1 MLNRHLPAVVYHA
14 DWGSNP
20 SKRWLARAVL
30 EGSRYVAH
38 PPEPVGDHTTLIARV
53 RGMIGHGSAMVGF
66 DFPIGI
72 PASYARLIG
81 ATEFKPLLSQLG
93 RGKLADFYRVCSD
106 ALEITKYR
114 PFYPYKP
121 GGKKQKHLLDALQV
135 AHIDDLRRKCE
146 LGRDERRAAC
156 PLFWTLGANQVGRA
170 AIIGWRDVLAHAVGN
185 DKSVVLWP
193 FDGSLD
199 ALLKPGNV
207 VIAETYPAE
216 CYGWFCDGG
225 LKGKGNAE
233 VRKKAGSAL
242 FDWAREANVK
252 LDPDLT
258 HTIEQGFSD
267 GDDAFD
273 ATVGLFGM
281 LEVLMGRR
289 EPGDPSEGGVRKVEG
304 WILGQQSGS
313 GGQTLKGLR

>member
-1 MLNRHLPAVVYHA
+1 MLNRRLPAVVYHA

-20 SKRWLARAVL
+20 RKRWLARAVL
-30 EGSRYVAH
+30 EGSRYTAH
-38 PPEPVGDHTTLIARV
+38 APQPVGDHTTLIARARV
-53 RGMIGHGSAMVGF
+53 NIGRGSAMVGF

-93 RGKLADFYRVCSD
+93 RGKLTDFYRVSSD

-135 AHIDDLRRKCE
+135 THIDDLRRKCE
-146 LGRDERRAAC
+146 LGRDGRKAAC
-156 PLFWTLGANQVGRA
+156 PLFWTLGASQVGRA
-170 AIIGWRDVLAHAVGN
+170 AIIGWRDVLAPALGN

-193 FDGSLD
+193 FDGSID
-199 ALLKPGNV
+199 ALLKPGKV
-207 VIAETYPAE
+207 VIVETYPAE
-216 CYGWFCDGG
+216 CYGWFFEGG
-225 LKGKGNAE
+225 IRGKGDAE
-233 VRKKAGSAL
+233 VRKKASGAL
-242 FDWAREANVK
+242 FEWAGKANVK
-252 LDPDLT
+252 LDSDLMQ
-258 HTIEQGFSD
+258 TIEYGFPD

-273 ATVGLFGM
+273 ATVGLFGI
-281 LEVLMGRR
+281 LEVLLRR
-289 EPGDPSEGGVRKVEG
+289 RTAGDPNERSVRKLEG

-313 GGQTLKGLR
+313 GGQTLKELP